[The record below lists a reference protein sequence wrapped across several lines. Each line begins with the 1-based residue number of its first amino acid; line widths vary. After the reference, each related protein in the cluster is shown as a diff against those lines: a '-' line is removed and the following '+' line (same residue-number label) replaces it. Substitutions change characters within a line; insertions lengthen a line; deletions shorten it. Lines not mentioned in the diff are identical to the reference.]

1 MIKRLT
7 VFCVLL
13 TTLSIAPLQAQDQHF
28 SQFYAAPLTFN
39 PALTGAF
46 NGRYRLGIIYRD
58 QWRRVLDYPNVS
70 YAGSVD
76 MRFGLSSRR
85 KRVLDAFG
93 AGVVFYSDKFS
104 GLGFSTNQ
112 ISLSGAFHK
121 SLSNKADQ
129 FLSLG
134 FQVGIAQRNVNYE
147 NITFEDQFSGDGFGD
162 PTAEM
167 LPENNFSYG
176 DLSVG
181 LNYTRA
187 PEGQTAIFA
196 GAAIHHIMEP
206 QVSFYFDP
214 DEDDPDLNGDNR
226 LLRKYTAH
234 LTLQIPLSE
243 SIQLLP
249 RGLFYL
255 QGPHMAFT
263 GGANFRFVVNDV
275 SGIALHVG
283 AALRPVRDIDSSF
296 QLESAIGMV
305 GVEFQNFLFG
315 FSYDANLDDL
325 TATGNRRT
333 AFEISIAYLGDYDTE
348 TVLCPKF

>member
-1 MIKRLT
+1 MTKRLI
-7 VFCVLL
+7 VIGAILL
-13 TTLSIAPLQAQDQHF
+13 TASLHAQDQHF

-76 MRFGLSSRR
+76 LRFGLSSRR
-85 KRVLDAFG
+85 KRVRDAVG
-93 AGVVFYSDKFS
+93 GGVVFYSDKFS

-112 ISLSGAFHK
+112 IAVSGAFHK
-121 SLSNKADQ
+121 SLSNRGDQ

-134 FQVGIAQRNVNYE
+134 FQAGIAQRNINYE
-147 NITFEDQFSGDGFGD
+147 NISFEDQFSGGGFDD
-162 PTAEM
+162 PTAEV

-176 DLSVG
+176 DFAVG
-181 LNYTRA
+181 LNYAVA
-187 PEGQTAIFA
+187 PAGRTALYA
-196 GAAIHHIMEP
+196 GVAIHHILEP

-214 DEDDPDLNGDNR
+214 DEDDPDRNGDNR

-234 LTLQIPLSE
+234 LTLQIPLSQGV
-243 SIQLLP
+243 QLLP

-255 QGPHMAFT
+255 QGPHMALT
-263 GGANFRFVVNDV
+263 GGANFRFVLNDIN
-275 SGIALHVG
+275 GIALHVG
-283 AALRPVRDIDSSF
+283 AAVRPVRDEVSNL
-296 QLESAIGMV
+296 QLESAIGMA
-305 GVEFQNFLFG
+305 GIEFKNFLFG
-315 FSYDANLDDL
+315 FSYDANLDDV
-325 TATGNRRT
+325 AVMGNRRN

>member
-1 MIKRLT
+1 MMKRFT

-13 TTLSIAPLQAQDQHF
+13 AALGAAPLPAQDQHF
-28 SQFYAAPLTFN
+28 SQFFAAPLTFN

-58 QWRRVLDYPNVS
+58 QWRQVLDYPNVS

-85 KRVLDAFG
+85 KRVLDAVG
-93 AGVVFYSDKFS
+93 GGVVFYSDKFS

-112 ISLSGAFHK
+112 ISVSGAFHK
-121 SLSNKADQ
+121 ALSNQADQ

-134 FQVGIAQRNVNYE
+134 FQVGIAQRNINYE
-147 NITFEDQFSGDGFGD
+147 NISFEDQFDGGGFGD
-162 PTAEM
+162 PTAEA

-176 DLSVG
+176 DFSVG
-181 LNYTRA
+181 LNYTLA
-187 PEGQTAIFA
+187 PSGQTAVFA
-196 GAAIHHIMEP
+196 GAAIHHILEP

-214 DEDDPDLNGDNR
+214 DEDDPDRNGDNK

-243 SIQLLP
+243 RIQLLP

-255 QGPHMAFT
+255 QGPHMALT
-263 GGANFRFVVNDV
+263 GGANFRFVLNDIN
-275 SGIALHVG
+275 GIALHVG
-283 AALRPVRDIDSSF
+283 AAVRPVRDVETSL
-296 QLESAIGMV
+296 QLESAIAMTGI
-305 GVEFQNFLFG
+305 EFKNFLFG
-315 FSYDANLDDL
+315 FSYDANLSDINVMN
-325 TATGNRRT
+325 NRRS
-333 AFEISIAYLGDYDTE
+333 AFEFSIAYLGDYDTE